1 MSIRFRGSIIGNDP
15 TPTTGGASGIYD
27 LDAYTT
33 YKSVSAWPAG
43 VAGLYQTPTQAI
55 FGPGNLFNVSNLV
68 SSAGVIATDTG
79 GMSSVRQ
86 QYGAA
91 GYNLD
96 QAVFAAGLNSSQ
108 TSVGTVNY
116 ITNTGGVGADVTNAA
131 AAAGYW
137 SGATFG
143 LDKAIFTCYSV
154 WITGAGTNRNTCMT
168 LSNTGVWAQTS
179 ASTYYHTSGAAVGYG
194 VDTALLAYGVS
205 YTTSGGAG
213 STTVFRVCYVSN
225 TGTISAESATSNSYL
240 VGARQNGAT
249 RYGID
254 KGVFTDLYN
263 TGSQVLIYITNT
275 GVVGAD
281 QSITATRRQAH
292 ACTTY
297 GGAAGTAMGAFG
309 YDGVSAGLT
318 TKFLISNT
326 GVFAADSAG
335 AGTARSGVA
344 AAGFSLA

>member
-96 QAVFAAGLNSSQ
+96 QAVFAAGLDNTQ
-108 TSVGTVNY
+108 TSVGKVNY
-116 ITNTGGVGADVTNAA
+116 ITNTGGVGADVNNAT

-154 WITGAGTNRNTCMT
+154 WITGAGTLRNTCMT
-168 LSNTGVWAQTS
+168 LSNTGVWAATS
-179 ASTYYHTSGAAVGYG
+179 ASTYYHFGGAAVGYG
-194 VDTALLAYGVS
+194 VGTALLAYSDSGLN
-205 YTTSGGAG
+205 SGGTG
-213 STTVFRVCYVSN
+213 STATFRSCYVSN
-225 TGTISAESATSNSYL
+225 TGTISAESATSNSFL
-240 VGARQNGAT
+240 LGARQNAAT

-254 KGVFTDLYN
+254 KGVFTDLY
-263 TGSQVLIYITNT
+263 TSGSQKLAYVTNT
-275 GVVGAD
+275 GVIGAD
-281 QSITATRRQAH
+281 QSITATVRQSH

-297 GGAAGTAMGAFG
+297 GGDSGTAMGAFG
-309 YDGVSAGLT
+309 YNGSANVNS
-318 TKFLISNT
+318 KFLISNT
-326 GVFAADSAG
+326 GVFATDSTG
-335 AGTARSGVA
+335 AGTARNGMA

>member
-33 YKSVSAWPAG
+33 YTSVSAWPAG

-55 FGPGNLFNVSNLV
+55 FGPGTAFNVSNLV
-68 SSAGVIATDTG
+68 SSAGVIATDSG
-79 GMSSVRQ
+79 GMSSLRT

-91 GYNLD
+91 GYD
-96 QAVFAAGLNSSQ
+96 TDKAVFAAGLNASG

-116 ITNTGGVGADVTNAA
+116 ITNAGGVGADVTSAT

-143 LDKAIFTCYSV
+143 LNKAIFTCFSV
-154 WITGAGTNRNTCMT
+154 WITNAGTLRNICYT
-168 LSNTGVWAQTS
+168 LSNTGVWAATS
-179 ASTYYHTSGAAVGYG
+179 ASTFYHQVGAAVGYG
-194 VDTALLAYGVS
+194 VDTALLAYGTS
-205 YTTSGGAG
+205 ATTSGGAG
-213 STTVFRVCYVSN
+213 STSVFRSCYVSN

-240 VGARQNGAT
+240 VGARQNAAT

-263 TGSQVLIYITNT
+263 TGSQVIIYVTNV
-275 GVVGAD
+275 GVIGAD
-281 QSITATRRQAH
+281 QSISRTRRTNY

-309 YDGVSAGLT
+309 NDGVSTNLNS
-318 TKFLISNT
+318 KFIISNT
-326 GVFAADSAG
+326 GVFASDTSG
-335 AGTARSGVA
+335 AGTARNSVA